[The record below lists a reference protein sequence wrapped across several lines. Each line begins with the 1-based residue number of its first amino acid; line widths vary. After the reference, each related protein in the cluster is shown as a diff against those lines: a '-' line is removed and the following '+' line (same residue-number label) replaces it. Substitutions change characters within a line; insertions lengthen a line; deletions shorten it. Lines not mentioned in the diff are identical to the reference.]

1 MVNKKLKEEKKMVTE
16 ERLAELVEELR
27 RFNSN
32 LEEIKSMMAKVV
44 SEREAEFAGKPVL
57 KVAEVAKLLNINEN
71 LAYELVKRR
80 DFPARQLSAN
90 GSIRVLRD
98 AVLDWMREPDPSSWR
113 QNGFRSA
120 R

>member
-1 MVNKKLKEEKKMVTE
+1 MVTE

-98 AVLDWMREPDPSSWR
+98 AVLDWMREPDPSSGR